1 MIYIIIIIAILL
13 FVFFI
18 IHIKNQKER
27 DRIAKE
33 KAEKLRLE
41 NERKRQEAFIF
52 FHNILDNVKK
62 ANSIHQENLAY
73 KNGYFSNYKMAI
85 WKNDFKSIHN
95 SIKDKDYKTI
105 GLETSD
111 VNSIDD
117 FLKTFVNISDDRNSR
132 NKKFIEEELK
142 LYSKL
147 FDNIENRKLD
157 IQQRTAIVQDEDNNL
172 IIAGAGS
179 GKTTTIVGK
188 VNYILEKKLAKSDE
202 ILLISFTNESAST
215 LASRIKNI
223 DIEAKT
229 FHKFGIDVITNVEKK
244 KPSIFDSNQFEGT
257 IKRFFDE
264 LIQNPEYLQ
273 KVTSFFIHYLKP
285 IVDDSEFNN
294 QGEHIQFLKD
304 NNYRSFQL
312 NSDKT
317 TYRMEIV
324 KSIQECQIANYLFFN
339 GIEYKYE
346 APYEEDTATPEFRR
360 WKPDFTL
367 TQNGKK
373 IYYEHFG
380 IDRNNNIP
388 KFFVK
393 ENQTYEQAKTIY
405 NNKIQWARDTND
417 SFKTTLIESYSYEMS
432 EGILFK
438 NLENNLKD
446 YGFVLNPKSPK
457 EVWKIINEASKDDV
471 KQIIK
476 LFLTFI
482 NLLKSNN
489 YSIADIVD
497 KNKSITNNFNRKRN
511 EILIEIIGPIFKKYQ
526 DFLIENQEI
535 DFSDMIN
542 KAATY
547 IKNKKFKKEYKY
559 IVVDEFQDIS
569 ISRYQLIK
577 ALKDVYPWC
586 KTFCVGD
593 DWQSIYR
600 FSGSDITLFKEFEK
614 YFGFT
619 LKSKIETTYRFKKP
633 LIDISSTF
641 IQKNPFQEKKEL
653 KSYSNQN
660 QTEYSIIYSSGED
673 RDDTLALK
681 QAFDEIVVNGYDGGK
696 IYILGRY
703 NHDIDR
709 IKNNPHH
716 FHINKTLGTVDYVF
730 KSVDHITTI
739 NASFMTVHRAKGLE
753 AEYIILLNCNSGRL
767 GFPSQISDDLILNL
781 LLNESDQFEN
791 GEERRLFYVAM
802 TRAKE
807 QLYLIADDKYK
818 SKFILELENDSDE
831 IELKKC
837 PNCITADLILRSGV
851 KNGKPWSFY
860 GCSNF
865 AFGCDYQQWN

>member
-1 MIYIIIIIAILL
+1 MMIYITIIIALL
-13 FVFFI
+13 IFYLFI
-18 IHIKNQKER
+18 IYLKNQKE
-27 DRIAKE
+27 
-33 KAEKLRLE
+33 KAVKLRIE
-41 NERKRQEAFIF
+41 NERKRQEALSF
-52 FHNILDNVKK
+52 FKNILINIKK
-62 ANSIHQENLAY
+62 ANSIHNANLEF
-73 KNGYFSNYKMAI
+73 KNGYFNNYKMTF
-85 WKNDFKSIHN
+85 WKESFKFIHN

-105 GLETSD
+105 VLDISD
-111 VNSIDD
+111 VNSIDT
-117 FLKTFVNISDDRNSR
+117 FLKTYINISKERDIRNHEFVI
-132 NKKFIEEELK
+132 NELNV
-142 LYSKL
+142 YSKL
-147 FDNIENRKLD
+147 FDNVENRKLD

-188 VNYILEKKLAKSDE
+188 VNYILEKKLAKPDE
-202 ILLISFTNESAST
+202 ILLISFTNDSAST
-215 LASRIKNI
+215 LADRINNI
-223 DIEAKT
+223 DIEVKT

-244 KPSIFDSNQFEGT
+244 KPSIFDTNQFEGT
-257 IKRFFDE
+257 IKKFFNE
-264 LIQNPEYLQ
+264 LIQNPEYLN
-273 KVTSFFIHYLKP
+273 KVTLFFINYLKP
-285 IVDDSEFNN
+285 VVDDSEFDN

-324 KSIQECQIANYLFFN
+324 KSIQECQIANFLFFN

-367 TQNGKK
+367 TQNEKK

-380 IDRNNNIP
+380 IDRNNDIP

-405 NNKIQWARDTND
+405 NNKIQWARDTNER
-417 SFKTTLIESYSYEMS
+417 FQTTLIESYSYEMS
-432 EGILFK
+432 EGNLFK
-438 NLENNLKD
+438 NLENNLKEH
-446 YGFVLNPKSPK
+446 GFILNPKSPN
-457 EVWKIINEASKDDV
+457 EIWNIINEASKDDV

-489 YSIADIVD
+489 YSIADIVV
-497 KNKSITNNFNRKRN
+497 KNKTIESKFNRKRN
-511 EILIEIIGPIFKKYQ
+511 EILIEIIGPIYKKYQ
-526 DFLIENQEI
+526 DFLLENQEI

-542 KAATY
+542 KAANY
-547 IKNKKFKKEYKY
+547 IKNKKYKKEYKY
-559 IVVDEFQDIS
+559 IIVDEFQDIS

-600 FSGSDITLFKEFEK
+600 FSGSDITLFKEFDE
-614 YFGFT
+614 YFGVT

-641 IQKNPFQEKKEL
+641 IQKNPFQEMKEL
-653 KSYSNQN
+653 KSFSDQKK
-660 QTEYSIIYSSGED
+660 TEYSIIYSSGED
-673 RDDTLALK
+673 HDDTLALK
-681 QAFDEIVVNGYDGGK
+681 QAFDEIVSNGYDGK
-696 IYILGRY
+696 KEIYILGRY
-703 NHDIDR
+703 NRDIGR

-716 FHINKTLGTVDYVF
+716 FNINKTLGTIEYIH
-730 KSVDHITTI
+730 KSVEKITPI
-739 NASFMTVHRAKGLE
+739 NANFMTVHKAKGLQ

-807 QLYLIADDKYK
+807 QLYFIADEKYK

-831 IELKKC
+831 LKLIKC

-851 KNGKPWSFY
+851 KDGNPWSFY

-865 AFGCDYQQWN
+865 AFGCDYKKWN

>member
-1 MIYIIIIIAILL
+1 MIYSITIIVGILFSL
-13 FVFFI
+13 LIFQM
-18 IHIKNQKER
+18 KNQKR
-27 DRIAKE
+27 
-33 KAEKLRLE
+33 KAEKLRLDK
-41 NERKRQEAFIF
+41 ERKRQEAYNFVYNFLNDI
-52 FHNILDNVKK
+52 NK
-62 ANSIHQENLAY
+62 ANSIHQDNISF
-73 KNGYFSNYKMAI
+73 KKGYFNNYKMTSWKENYKAI
-85 WKNDFKSIHN
+85 YD
-95 SIKDKDYKTI
+95 SIKNKDYKTI
-105 GLETSD
+105 GLEATD
-111 VNSIDD
+111 ENSIDQ
-117 FLKTFVNISDDRNSR
+117 FLSTFITISKDRDDR
-132 NKKFIEEELK
+132 NKKFIVEELK
-142 LYSKL
+142 LFSKL
-147 FDNIENRKLD
+147 FDNVENRKLD
-157 IQQRTAIVQDEDNNL
+157 IQQRTAIVKDEDNNL

-188 VNYILEKKLAKSDE
+188 VNYILEKKLAKPDE

-215 LASRIKNI
+215 LASRINNI

-229 FHKFGIDVITNVEKK
+229 FHKFGIDVITAVENK
-244 KPSIFDSNQFEGT
+244 KPSIFDSAQFEGI
-257 IKRFFDE
+257 IKKFFKE
-264 LIQNPEYLQ
+264 LTKKPDYLE
-273 KVTSFFIHYLKP
+273 KVTIFFINYLKP
-285 IVDDSEFNN
+285 VVDDSNFNN

-312 NSDKT
+312 DSDKKT
-317 TYRMEIV
+317 FRMEIV
-324 KSIQECQIANYLFFN
+324 KSIQECQIANFLFFN
-339 GIEYKYE
+339 GIDYKYE

-405 NNKIQWARDTND
+405 NNKIKWARETNAN
-417 SFKTTLIESYSYEMS
+417 FKTTLMESYSYEMS
-432 EGILFK
+432 EGILFE
-438 NLENNLKD
+438 NLENNLKAH
-446 YGFVLNPKSPK
+446 GFVLTPKSP
-457 EVWKIINEASKDDV
+457 EEIWKIINEATKDDV

-489 YSIADIVD
+489 YSIADIAI
-497 KNKSITNNFNRKRN
+497 KNKSVSNDFNRKRN
-511 EILIEIIGPIFKKYQ
+511 EILIEIIAPIYDKYQ
-526 DFLIENQEI
+526 AYLLDNQEI

-547 IKNKKFKKEYKY
+547 ICNQKFKKKYKY

-577 ALKDVYPWC
+577 ALKEVYPWC

-641 IQKNPFQEKKEL
+641 IQKNPFQERKEL
-653 KSYSNQN
+653 KSFSENKQTTYKIVYSL
-660 QTEYSIIYSSGED
+660 ED
-673 RDDTLALK
+673 RDDTLVLK
-681 QAFDEIVVNGYDGGK
+681 EVFDEILENGYNGGK
-696 IYILGRY
+696 IYVLGRY

-709 IKNNPHH
+709 IKNNQKH
-716 FHINKTLGTVDYVF
+716 FLINKNAGTIDYLF
-730 KSVDHITTI
+730 KSDLIEKSIHA
-739 NASFMTVHRAKGLE
+739 NFMTVHRAKGLE
-753 AEYIILLNCNSGRL
+753 AENIILVNCNSGRL

-807 QLYLIADDKYK
+807 QLYLIADAKYK
-818 SKFILELENDSDE
+818 SKFILELENNSEE
-831 IELKKC
+831 IVIKKC

-851 KNGKPWSFY
+851 KNGKTWSFY

>member
-1 MIYIIIIIAILL
+1 M
-13 FVFFI
+13 
-18 IHIKNQKER
+18 KNQKEK

-33 KAEKLRLE
+33 KAENLRLE
-41 NERKRQEAFIF
+41 NEKKRQKAFDF
-52 FHNILDNVKK
+52 FHGLLENIKK
-62 ANSIHQENLAY
+62 ANSIHEENLAF
-73 KNGYFSNYKMAI
+73 KNGYFSNYKMTLWI
-85 WKNDFKSIHN
+85 ENFKSIYN

-105 GLETSD
+105 YLETSD
-111 VNSIDD
+111 KNSIDN
-117 FLKTFVNISDDRNSR
+117 FLKYYVNISKDRNSR
-132 NKKFIEEELK
+132 NKNFINDEL
-142 LYSKL
+142 LLHSKL
-147 FDNIENRKLD
+147 FDNVENRKLD

-188 VNYILEKKLAKSDE
+188 VNYILEKKLANPDE

-229 FHKFGIDVITNVEKK
+229 FHKFGIDVISNVEGNR
-244 KPSIFDSNQFEGT
+244 PSIFDVNQFEGT

-264 LIQNPEYLQ
+264 FTNQPEYLE
-273 KVTSFFIHYLKP
+273 KVTTFFINFLKP
-285 IVDDSEFNN
+285 VVEDSEFNN

-312 NSDKT
+312 NTDKT

-324 KSIQECQIANYLFFN
+324 KSIQECQIANFLFFN

-367 TQNGKK
+367 LQDNKK

-388 KFFVK
+388 TFFVK
-393 ENQTYEQAKTIY
+393 VNQTYEQVKTLY
-405 NNKIQWARDTND
+405 NNKIQWARNTNN
-417 SFKTTLIESYSYEMS
+417 SFQTTLIESYSYEMS
-432 EGILFK
+432 EGILFENLEK
-438 NLENNLKD
+438 NLLKH
-446 YGFVLNPKSPK
+446 GFILKPKSQK
-457 EVWKIINEASKDDV
+457 EVWRIINEATKDDV

-489 YSIADIVD
+489 YTIADIVN
-497 KNKSITNNFNRKRN
+497 KNKSVTNDFNRKRN
-511 EILIEIIGPIFKKYQ
+511 ELLIDIIAPIYKKYQ
-526 DFLIENQEI
+526 ELLIENQEI

-542 KAATY
+542 KAASY
-547 IKNKKFKKEYKY
+547 INNKKYKKEYKY

-577 ALKDVYPWC
+577 ALKDVYPSC

-600 FSGSDITLFKEFEK
+600 FSGSDITLFKKFEK

-653 KSYSNQN
+653 KSYSNQK
-660 QTEYSIIYSSGED
+660 QTEYSIIYSSGDD

-681 QAFDEIVVNGYDGGK
+681 QAFDEIVENGYDGEK

-716 FHINKTLGTVDYVF
+716 FHINKTSGTVDYF
-730 KSVDHITTI
+730 YKSVDIMKPI
-739 NASFMTVHRAKGLE
+739 KANFMTVHRAKGLE

-791 GEERRLFYVAM
+791 GEERRLFYVAI

-807 QLYLIADDKYK
+807 QLYLITDEKYK
-818 SKFILELENDSDE
+818 SKFILELENNADD
-831 IELKKC
+831 IVMKKC
-837 PNCITADLILRSGV
+837 PNCVTADLILRSGI
-851 KNGKPWSFY
+851 KNDKSWSFY

>member
-1 MIYIIIIIAILL
+1 M
-13 FVFFI
+13 
-18 IHIKNQKER
+18 KKQKEKE
-27 DRIAKE
+27 RIAKE

-41 NERKRQEAFIF
+41 NERKLQEAQRF
-52 FHNILDNVKK
+52 FYNVISNIKN
-62 ANSIHQENLAY
+62 ANSIHKTNLDF
-73 KNGYFSNYKMAI
+73 KNGYFNNYKMKI
-85 WKNDFKSIHN
+85 WKENFKSIYN
-95 SIKDKDYKTI
+95 SIKDKDYNTI
-105 GLETSD
+105 GLGTSD
-111 VNSIDD
+111 VNSIDI
-117 FLKTFVNISDDRNSR
+117 FLKTYTNISKERDNRNNAFVSD
-132 NKKFIEEELK
+132 ELK
-142 LYSKL
+142 VYSEL

-157 IQQRTAIVQDEDNNL
+157 IQQRTTIVKDEDNNL

-188 VNYILEKKLAKSDE
+188 VNYILEKKLARPDE
-202 ILLISFTNESAST
+202 ILLISFTNDSANT

-257 IKRFFDE
+257 IQRFFNE
-264 LIQNPEYLQ
+264 LIKQSEYLE
-273 KVTSFFIHYLKP
+273 KVTTFFVNYLKP
-285 IVDDSEFNN
+285 VVDDSQFKN

-312 NSDKT
+312 SSDKK
-317 TYRMEIV
+317 TYKMEIV
-324 KSIQECQIANYLFFN
+324 KSIQECQIANFLFFN
-339 GIEYKYE
+339 SIEYKYE
-346 APYEEDTATPEFRR
+346 APYQEDTATPEFRR

-367 TQNGKK
+367 NQGDKK

-380 IDRNNNIP
+380 IDRDNNIP
-388 KFFVK
+388 SFFVK
-393 ENQTYEQAKTIY
+393 ENQTYEQAKALY
-405 NNKIQWARDTND
+405 NNKIKWARDTNKI
-417 SFKTTLIESYSYEMS
+417 FKTVLIESYSYEMS

-438 NLENNLKD
+438 NLERNLIEN
-446 YGFVLNPKSPK
+446 GFVLKPKSS
-457 EVWKIINEASKDDV
+457 EEIWKIINEATKDDV

-489 YSIADIVD
+489 YSIADIII
-497 KNKSITNNFNRKRN
+497 KNKSVTNDFNHKRN
-511 EILIEIIGPIFKKYQ
+511 ELLIEIIAPIYKKYQ
-526 DFLIENQEI
+526 EFLIQNQEI

-542 KAATY
+542 KAANY
-547 IKNKKFKKEYKY
+547 IKDKKYKKEYKY
-559 IVVDEFQDIS
+559 IIVDEFQDIS

-577 ALKDVYPWC
+577 ALKDVFPWS

-653 KSYSNQN
+653 KSYSDQN
-660 QTEYSIIYSSGED
+660 QTKYNIIYSLGED
-673 RDDTLALK
+673 RDDTIALK
-681 QAFDEIVVNGYDGGK
+681 QTLDEIIVNGYNGGN

-703 NHDIDR
+703 NHDIER
-709 IKNNPHH
+709 IKNTNNY
-716 FHINKTLGTVDYVF
+716 FVINKNLGTVDYLY
-730 KSVDHITTI
+730 KSDDI
-739 NASFMTVHRAKGLE
+739 NIPISANFMTVHRAKGLE

-781 LLNESDQFEN
+781 LLNESDQYEN

-802 TRAKE
+802 TRAKD
-807 QLYLIADDKYK
+807 QLYFITDSKYK
-818 SKFILELENDSDE
+818 SKFILELENNSED
-831 IELKKC
+831 IVMQKC
-837 PNCITADLILRSGV
+837 PNCITADLILRSGA
-851 KNGKPWSFY
+851 KNGKTWSFY